1 MKDKINKKY
10 ISIFVCL
17 IVLLIIAFF
26 GYYITNQN
34 QEKQTADNIK
44 EVELKEI
51 SAKVLLDQ
59 ENDNIKIYSFAPGN
73 NFIDLNFDG
82 FDDNVFVS
90 HIVGADYYDYHT
102 NANTDIYNFFIQKD
116 NSWNIV
122 TKEDKNKKILE
133 FERDFLI
140 SEIMGCNGGKVLK
153 IAQTNNQTFLII
165 VKNNNKA
172 IDQSKTTAIFSI
184 YELKESG
191 ELRGSDYIFVFI
203 KDVFGSISGCGID
216 DLSNQEILETI
227 EKISTTNNKN
237 LTYNDV
243 INSKIETIDNK
254 DYYQS
259 SLKDS
264 LISWQG
270 KISAYYSQITG
281 IKFCIID
288 DYHQEVDINN
298 PCDWFWA
305 FADELIGADDLTKN
319 PNWDGKWV
327 NYILNYYEVP
337 FDKNGLFYNDVYT
350 IRGKINGI
358 DCAIGNKCV
367 PDIEIINIT
376 K

>member
-1 MKDKINKKY
+1 MTDKINKKY
-10 ISIFVCL
+10 ISIFVYL

-34 QEKQTADNIK
+34 QDKQVLDNTK
-44 EVELKEI
+44 EVELKKI
-51 SAKVLLDQ
+51 NTKALLDQ
-59 ENDNIKIYSFAPGN
+59 ENDKIKIYSFVPGN

-82 FDDNVFVS
+82 LDDNVFVS

-102 NANTDIYNFFIQKD
+102 NANTDIYNFFVQEGD
-116 NSWNIV
+116 GWNIV
-122 TKEDKNKKILE
+122 TKEDKNKKILD

-140 SEIMGCNGGKVLK
+140 SEIMGCTGGKVLK
-153 IAQTNNQTFLII
+153 IVQTNNQTFLII
-165 VKNNNKA
+165 AKNNNKA
-172 IDQSKTTAIFSI
+172 IDRSKTTVIFSV

-191 ELRGSDYIFVFI
+191 ELRGSDYIFVFT
-203 KDVFGSISGCGID
+203 KDILGSISGCGVD
-216 DLSNQEILETI
+216 DLTNQEILEVVK
-227 EKISTTNNKN
+227 KISTTNKKN
-237 LTYNDV
+237 LTYDDV

-259 SLKDS
+259 SLKGS
-264 LISWQG
+264 VISWQG

-288 DYHQEVDINN
+288 DEHQEVDINN

-305 FADELIGADDLTKN
+305 FSDNLMGADDRAIN

-327 NYILNYYEVP
+327 NYILDYYRVP
-337 FDKNGLFYNDVYT
+337 FNKNSIFYNDIYT
-350 IRGKINGI
+350 IQGKINGI
-358 DCAIGNKCV
+358 DCGANNKCV

>member
-1 MKDKINKKY
+1 MTDKINKKY
-10 ISIFVCL
+10 ISIFVYL

-51 SAKVLLDQ
+51 NTKVLLDQ

-102 NANTDIYNFFIQKD
+102 NANTDVYNFFIQEG

-122 TKEDKNKKILE
+122 TKEDKNKKILD

-140 SEIMGCNGGKVLK
+140 SEIMGCSGGKVLK

-288 DYHQEVDINN
+288 DEHPEVGINK
-298 PCDWFWA
+298 PCNWFWA
-305 FADELIGADDLTKN
+305 FANNFMGADDLTKN

-337 FDKNGLFYNDVYT
+337 FDKNNNFYDDVYT
-350 IRGKINGI
+350 IQGKINGI
-358 DCAIGNKCV
+358 DCGVDNKCV
-367 PDIEIINIT
+367 PDIEIINI
-376 K
+376 KK

>member
-1 MKDKINKKY
+1 MINKKY
-10 ISIFVCL
+10 VLIFVYL
-17 IVLLIIAFF
+17 IILLIITFF

-34 QEKQTADNIK
+34 RGRQITKDTK
-44 EVELKEI
+44 EFELREI
-51 SAKVLLDQ
+51 NTKTLLDQ
-59 ENDNIKIYSFAPGN
+59 KNDNVKIYSFAPGN

-82 FDDNVFVS
+82 LDDNVFVS

-153 IAQTNNQTFLII
+153 IAQTNNKTFLII
-165 VKNNNKA
+165 TRNNNKEPS
-172 IDQSKTTAIFSI
+172 QSKTKAIFSI

-191 ELRGSDYIFVFI
+191 NLRGSDYIFVFI
-203 KDVFGSISGCGID
+203 KDVLGSISGCGVD
-216 DLSNQEILETI
+216 DLTNQEILEI
-227 EKISTTNNKN
+227 VEKTSTTNNKN
-237 LTYNDV
+237 LIYNDV
-243 INSKIETIDNK
+243 IKSKIGTTDNK

-259 SLKDS
+259 AYNGAV
-264 LISWQG
+264 IEWRG

-337 FDKNGLFYNDVYT
+337 FDKNSLFYNDVYT